1 MQPKLIVGMSG
12 STTKKSYNTALLRA
26 FGDQLPSGIN
36 FHLIQGLE
44 LLPFYSPDL
53 DGPQIPDSAKELRDL
68 VSSADA
74 LVISSPEYNYSYT
87 SLIKNALDW
96 LSRPYGNHA
105 LVNKPVALLGAS
117 QGLLGAIRAQL
128 HLRDVLHATESDVI
142 VRPEIFV
149 TQAASKFDE
158 NMMLID
164 PSTRLLLD
172 QMVTAVVTHV
182 DVRSKRT
189 AA

>member
-12 STTKKSYNTALLRA
+12 STTNKSYNTALLRA
-26 FGDQLPSGIN
+26 FGDQLPPGIK
-36 FHLIQGLE
+36 FRLINGLE

-53 DGPQIPDSAKELRDL
+53 DGSQIPDKAKELRDL
-68 VSSADA
+68 VSTADA
-74 LVISSPEYNYSYT
+74 LIISSPEYNYSYT

-96 LSRPYGNHA
+96 LSRPYGKHA

-117 QGLLGAIRAQL
+117 QGLLGTIRAQL

-158 NMMLID
+158 NMDLID

-172 QMVTAVVTHV
+172 QMVTAVMT
-182 DVRSKRT
+182 RLNSQSKSN